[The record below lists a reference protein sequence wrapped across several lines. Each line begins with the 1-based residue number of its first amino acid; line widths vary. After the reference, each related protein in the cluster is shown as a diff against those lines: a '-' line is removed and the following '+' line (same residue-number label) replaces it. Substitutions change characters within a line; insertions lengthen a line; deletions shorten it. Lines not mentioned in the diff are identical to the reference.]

1 MKVHQE
7 PLFYIVDC
15 FIIILFSD
23 STHLKTLQVM
33 LRSFIMELIT
43 QILPPSCIIW
53 WEWNLIQLYISI
65 YKAESKLK
73 YIQVILFHFFQSHII
88 ITLFITLTQFTY
100 GKLCWYHGNI
110 WELTLHAFG
119 SVRFYHNEKICFNI
133 FFITSNFTRNS

>member
-1 MKVHQE
+1 MEPEWETVYVCLNANEDVPVLEMKVHQE

-53 WEWNLIQLYISI
+53 
-65 YKAESKLK
+65 
-73 YIQVILFHFFQSHII
+73 
-88 ITLFITLTQFTY
+88 
-100 GKLCWYHGNI
+100 
-110 WELTLHAFG
+110 
-119 SVRFYHNEKICFNI
+119 
-133 FFITSNFTRNS
+133 